1 MTGARAGA
9 ASSKPATRSAVVSRT
24 LAATVGGYAV
34 ASLCAVL
41 LALVL
46 PTSRA
51 EAVQTGMLVSA
62 PIWIAVWIWV
72 FSVRSA
78 WRAWLGV
85 GFGSLL
91 LAGMSWLV
99 WLVWLG
105 DRA

>member
-1 MTGARAGA
+1 MGARTGAG
-9 ASSKPATRSAVVSRT
+9 SSRPATGGAVVSRT
-24 LAATVGGYAV
+24 LAATVGGYAF

-41 LALVL
+41 FALVL

-51 EAVQTGMLVSA
+51 EAVQTGMLASA

-72 FSVRSA
+72 FSVRTA
-78 WRAWLGV
+78 CRAWLGV

-99 WLVWLG
+99 WLG